1 MSMKISQ
8 KQLKRIISE
17 EIGKQFRQSSGGA
30 TRKLER
36 IPLIPIGKIQPW
48 PRGGQLKKYIYW
60 MNLAIQNNYEPKDY
74 TPSSKQAVIKSYDE
88 TKHHDEYDRHLKK
101 LVGMSKYMGD
111 LEKYMNRL
119 QNITLLTNT
128 NILHEQHKY
137 FKIYRS
143 DLRLM
148 APTMEIL
155 GRRCDN
161 ARMCKLFKEW
171 KTLAD
176 FAFNVPKIT
185 LTFKVTQEMKK
196 KIKASGVDELLIF

>member
-1 MSMKISQ
+1 MKISHLE
-8 KQLKRIISE
+8 LKKIISE
-17 EIGKQFRQSSGGA
+17 EIEKQFRQPSGVA

-48 PRGGQLKKYIYW
+48 PRGGLLKKYIYW

-74 TPSSKQAVIKSYDE
+74 TPSSKQAVIDSYDE
-88 TKHHDEYDRHLKK
+88 DKLHKEYDLHLKK
-101 LVGMSKYMGD
+101 LVGMVKGMDEIEFLMNHSQRINLISTMQHSK
-111 LEKYMNRL
+111 E
-119 QNITLLTNT
+119 
-128 NILHEQHKY
+128 Y

-161 ARMCKLFKEW
+161 ARMCKLYKEW
-171 KTLAD
+171 KELAD
-176 FAFNVPKIT
+176 VAFNVPKIT
-185 LTFKVTQEMKK
+185 LTFNVTPEMKK